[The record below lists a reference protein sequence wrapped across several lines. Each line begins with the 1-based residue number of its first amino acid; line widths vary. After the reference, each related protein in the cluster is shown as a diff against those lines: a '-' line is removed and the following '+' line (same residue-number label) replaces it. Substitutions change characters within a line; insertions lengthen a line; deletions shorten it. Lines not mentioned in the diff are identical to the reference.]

1 MKPEINSLRSIVLAG
16 LVLALATVLPAQ
28 SAGSDTGKATT
39 PPASAPSAQP
49 APGTTPVGG
58 DSPAPAD
65 TKQPATQQPTSTRPS
80 GKSSPDAT
88 SKEPAPGTT
97 PVGGDIPA
105 KSADLEKVVPVGGDL
120 IKVKPGSVEDVS
132 AVGNRDIG
140 GRGLGN
146 WYSTDTEIKMGKTY
160 ADEIEKSSKFIT
172 DPVVTEYVNR
182 IGQNIVKNSDC
193 KVPFTIKVLDSDEI
207 NAFALPGGFFYV
219 NSGLILNADEEA
231 ELAGVMAHETA
242 HVCAHH
248 AVREMTRMN
257 YAQLGTIP
265 LIFIGG
271 WTGYGIYEA
280 ASIGIPITF
289 MKFSREFEAQADY
302 LGVQYMY
309 RAGYDPQAFITFF
322 EKIQAL
328 EKRKPGAVAKVFADH
343 PQTPDRILH
352 TQEEIARILPARDEY
367 MVTTSEFDDV
377 KARLARIENKRRL
390 TDTKGVT
397 RPSLRRAS
405 TGTDSGSSPAR
416 PTTARVPTTSPRCI
430 AATTRTKSDALQGGR
445 QSRKGTAQPERVLL
459 LVLSAASLYIGCG
472 RQLHSIH
479 EENCHFRGG
488 LCLHS
493 AADEDRQSDA
503 SRAAARHRVCPQS
516 PAGHRVQRQRHHHGG
531 QSPDRDTS

>member
-1 MKPEINSLRSIVLAG
+1 MKAELSGIRLAT
-16 LVLALATVLPAQ
+16 LAAMVLALATATGAQQPTGTNPTPAN
-28 SAGSDTGKATT
+28 T
-39 PPASAPSAQP
+39 PASTPSAQP

-58 DSPAPAD
+58 DAPAATTAKDGDNKPD
-65 TKQPATQQPTSTRPS
+65 TSQK
-80 GKSSPDAT
+80 K
-88 SKEPAPGTT
+88 PAPGTT
-97 PVGGDIPA
+97 PVGGDIPV
-105 KSADLEKVVPVGGDL
+105 KEADLEKVVPVGGEL
-120 IKVKPGSVEDVS
+120 EKVKPGSVEDVS

-160 ADEIEKSSKFIT
+160 ADEVEKSSKLIT
-172 DPVVTEYVNR
+172 DSVITEYVNR

-193 KVPFTIKVLDSDEI
+193 KVPFTIKVIDSDEI

-289 MKFSREFEAQADY
+289 MHFSREFESQADY

-352 TQEEIARILPARDEY
+352 SQEEIEHILPARDEY
-367 MVTTSEFDDV
+367 MVTSSEFDDV

-405 TGTDSGSSPAR
+405 TGGDNGGTDSSTDSSSTSDDK
-416 PTTARVPTTSPRCI
+416 PT
-430 AATTRTKSDALQGGR
+430 
-445 QSRKGTAQPERVLL
+445 
-459 LVLSAASLYIGCG
+459 
-472 RQLHSIH
+472 LH
-479 EENCHFRGG
+479 R
-488 LCLHS
+488 
-493 AADEDRQSDA
+493 
-503 SRAAARHRVCPQS
+503 
-516 PAGHRVQRQRHHHGG
+516 
-531 QSPDRDTS
+531 RDDQN

>member
-1 MKPEINSLRSIVLAG
+1 MKPEFNGLRSVLLAG
-16 LVLALATVLPAQ
+16 AVLALATALGAQ
-28 SAGSDTGKATT
+28 ATGSDSGSANA
-39 PPASAPSAQP
+39 PAVGAPTAQP

-58 DSPAPAD
+58 DIPAAPS
-65 TKQPATQQPTSTRPS
+65 TKQPSAQPSSTTTNT
-80 GKSSPDAT
+80 GDSSPDT
-88 SKEPAPGTT
+88 SSKKPAPGTT

-105 KSADLEKVVPVGGDL
+105 KNADLEKVVPVGGEL
-120 IKVKPGSVEDVS
+120 VKVKPGSVEDVS

-140 GRGLGN
+140 ARGLGN
-146 WYSTDTEIKMGKTY
+146 WYSTDTEIKMGKSY
-160 ADEIEKSSKFIT
+160 ADEVEKSSKLIT
-172 DPVVTEYVNR
+172 DSVVSEYVNR

-193 KVPFTIKVLDSDEI
+193 KVPFTIKVIDSDEI

-289 MKFSREFEAQADY
+289 MRFSREFEAQADY

-322 EKIQAL
+322 EKVQAL

-367 MVTTSEFDDV
+367 MVTSSEFDDV

-405 TGTDSGSSPAR
+405 TGTDTTGSQTSQTDDSTSTTDDK
-416 PTTARVPTTSPRCI
+416 PT
-430 AATTRTKSDALQGGR
+430 
-445 QSRKGTAQPERVLL
+445 
-459 LVLSAASLYIGCG
+459 
-472 RQLHSIH
+472 LH
-479 EENCHFRGG
+479 R
-488 LCLHS
+488 
-493 AADEDRQSDA
+493 
-503 SRAAARHRVCPQS
+503 
-516 PAGHRVQRQRHHHGG
+516 
-531 QSPDRDTS
+531 RDDQN